1 MTDLIL
7 QESVPADAR
16 LERVLHRF
24 ALAAQAHNAALEALD
39 AERAEAQARM
49 LAGLHE
55 TLVNSGEQGLKKLL
69 ELVDNSDPVVAG
81 MAAVYSLRLDSDRC
95 LAALRRVAAEP
106 GLLGFRAKIA
116 IERWESGE
124 WLYADTKDTLASEP

>member
-1 MTDLIL
+1 MVIVTELIS
-7 QESVPADAR
+7 QEPVPAEAR
-16 LERVLHRF
+16 LKRLLHRF
-24 ALAAQAHNAALEALD
+24 ALAAQAHNAALEAFD
-39 AERAEAQARM
+39 AERAEIQARM
-49 LAGLHE
+49 LTGLHE
-55 TLVNSGEQGLKKLL
+55 ALVNSGEQGLKKLL

-81 MAAVYSLRLDSDRC
+81 MAAVYSIRLDNDRC

-124 WLYADTKDTLASEP
+124 W

>member
-7 QESVPADAR
+7 QECGPADAR
-16 LERVLHRF
+16 LKRVLHRF

-39 AERAEAQARM
+39 AERAEAQARI
-49 LAGLHE
+49 LVGLYE
-55 TLVNSGEQGLKKLL
+55 ALVKSGAQGQEKLL
-69 ELVDNSDPVVAG
+69 ELVDNSNPVVAG
-81 MAAVYSLRLDSDRC
+81 MAAVYSIRLDNDRC

-124 WLYADTKDTLASEP
+124 W

>member
-1 MTDLIL
+1 MPVSALPECAPAESRL
-7 QESVPADAR
+7 QR
-16 LERVLHRF
+16 LLHRF
-24 ALAAQAHNAALEALD
+24 ALVALAHHAALEALD
-39 AERAEAQARM
+39 GERAEVQARM

-55 TLVNSGEQGLKKLL
+55 ALVSAGKAGLEKLL

-81 MAAVYSLRLDSDRC
+81 MAAVYSLRLDSVRC

-116 IERWESGE
+116 IERWEAGE
-124 WLYADTKDTLASEP
+124 WN